1 MSIQQVQTDDPRF
14 IRDIHSKALLNTDY
28 VALQQH
34 RREQVYFQN
43 QQNDINILKNQVH
56 ELSSLREE
64 MIELKVL
71 LKKNTSKSE
80 I

>member
-1 MSIQQVQTDDPRF
+1 MGNVQTEDPRY
-14 IRDIHSKALLNTDY
+14 IRDTHSKALLNTDY
-28 VALQQH
+28 TALQQH
-34 RREQVYFQN
+34 RKEKAYFQS

>member
-1 MSIQQVQTDDPRF
+1 
-14 IRDIHSKALLNTDY
+14 
-28 VALQQH
+28 
-34 RREQVYFQN
+34 VYFQN